1 MANVQ
6 EIRTHIKSVEETKKI
21 TNAMYLISS
30 NNLRKAKKHL
40 NDVAP
45 YFRGIEFTIAD
56 ILHRSPHMAGEYLD
70 CRLQISQQNR
80 KIGLIVITADKG
92 LAGAYNHSILKLA
105 NSIFN
110 ERKNCKIFPIG
121 QVGRAWFRERGIP
134 YDLEFDYSAQDP
146 TSHRAREIS
155 QFFADQFH
163 AEKLDEVWCVYTEM
177 VTALNLK
184 PRAVKLL
191 PLQRDTFP
199 WEPRGRL
206 IEMQEAAY
214 VPSQEAVLSALV
226 PGYLQVM
233 ILSMLVESYCSE
245 QQARMT
251 SMDSSTKSAT
261 DLLQKLNLEYNRARQ
276 AAITQEITEVTG
288 GAQAGRQ

>member
-6 EIRTHIKSVEETKKI
+6 EIRTHIKSVQETKKI

-45 YFRGIEFTIAD
+45 YFRSIELTISD
-56 ILHRSPHMAGEYLD
+56 ILHRSPEMTGIYLD
-70 CRLQISQQNR
+70 CRAQIPQKQR
-80 KIGLIVITADKG
+80 KIGLMVITADKG
-92 LAGAYNHSILKLA
+92 LAGAYNHSVLKMATAIVDKTPCCRLYLT
-105 NSIFN
+105 
-110 ERKNCKIFPIG
+110 G
-121 QVGRAWFRERGIP
+121 QMGRAWFRERQVP
-134 YDLEFDYSAQDP
+134 YDPEFDYSAQDP

-155 QFFADQFH
+155 QFFVDKFQNG
-163 AEKLDEVWCVYTEM
+163 ELDEVWCVYTEM
-177 VTALNLK
+177 VTALKLE

-199 WEPRGRL
+199 WKPRESRK
-206 IEMQEAAY
+206 EMQEVTY

-226 PGYLQVM
+226 PGYLQGM

-245 QQARMT
+245 QQARMS

-261 DLLQKLNLEYNRARQ
+261 DLLQKLSLEYNRARQ
-276 AAITQEITEVTG
+276 AAITQEITEVTS